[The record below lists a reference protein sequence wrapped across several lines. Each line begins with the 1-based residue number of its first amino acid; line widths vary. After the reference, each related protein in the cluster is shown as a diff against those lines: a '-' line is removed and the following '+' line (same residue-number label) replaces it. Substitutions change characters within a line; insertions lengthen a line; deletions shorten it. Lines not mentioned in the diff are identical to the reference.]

1 MVSELGRWFYD
12 HRSFLKSLMK
22 PTHVQC
28 VRLFCMNCKQQNE
41 WEVANCENETCHLHP
56 VRPNQGL
63 KGKSP
68 EDYDLDE
75 LEQQILDNLN
85 FKGLKELFCEHSV

>member
-1 MVSELGRWFYD
+1 
-12 HRSFLKSLMK
+12 MK

-41 WEVANCENETCHLHP
+41 WEVANCENEACHLHP